1 MVPVLTTVL
10 FLVLAIGWIC
20 LPLVPAFVEL
30 RRKTDAEPLR
40 VVRNSDV
47 DIRHFARGFRDFL
60 QKHFAEQIDR
70 CRTTGSPVT
79 GTLTDGTPFAILPD
93 DGNATPETAAE
104 SDPAAAD
111 QLTISCG
118 NLHLPAD
125 TVYPLEV
132 YSQGS
137 LHAGGGSSFRA
148 VLTEQSAYLGE
159 GCTTFRWLHAGAEV
173 HAEPDCRFYGRVSAE
188 RLIRLGDG
196 CRFERL
202 HAPRIEFGKPVPVRK
217 NHTDGA
223 LVDLDKHPRLRDH
236 SAGRYLFNRMLEIPK
251 GGHVNADVVVAGDLK
266 IGDGAHIV
274 GNLKTHGNMEIG
286 NDVRI
291 EGSVVSGHNIRLGE
305 GCVLD
310 GPIVAEHKAVIGA
323 GCVFGSE
330 GHPTTL
336 SARGLKIGPGVVA
349 HGTVWGGDS

>member
-1 MVPVLTTVL
+1 MYTLTATVL
-10 FLVLAIGWIC
+10 FLLLALGWIC

-30 RRKTDAEPLR
+30 RKKTDAEPLR

-60 QKHFAEQIDR
+60 QKHFAEQIDT
-70 CRTTGSPVT
+70 CRAEGTPVT
-79 GTLTDGTPFAILPD
+79 GTLTDGTPFSILPEGD
-93 DGNATPETAAE
+93 SEAPEG
-104 SDPAAAD
+104 

-118 NLHLPAD
+118 NLRLPAE

-137 LHAGGGSSFRA
+137 LHAGEGSSFRA

-159 GCTTFRWLHAGAEV
+159 GCTTFRWIHAGSDV
-173 HAEPDCRFYGRVSAE
+173 HAEQDCQFYGRVSAN

-202 HAPRIEFGKPVPVRK
+202 HAPRIEFGKPVPARK
-217 NHTDGA
+217 SKNGGA
-223 LVDLDKHPRLRDH
+223 LVDLENHPQLRDN
-236 SAGRYLFNRMLEIPK
+236 SAGRYLFNRRLEIPE
-251 GGHVNADVVVAGDLK
+251 GGHVNADIVVAGDLK
-266 IGDGAHIV
+266 IGDGARIV
-274 GNLKTHGNMEIG
+274 GNLKTHGNLEVG

-291 EGSVVSGHNIRLGE
+291 EGSVVSGHNILLGD
-305 GCVLD
+305 GCILD
-310 GPIVAEHKAVIGA
+310 GPIVAEHKAEIGA
-323 GCVFGSE
+323 GCVFGSAD
-330 GHPTTL
+330 HPTTL